1 MKNYNLETE
10 DPALRLNL
18 TGATFRSWSKNAV
31 ERAGGR
37 PKLGRKVARQTEM
50 QDRFEMAPYPQ
61 KLKML
66 RDGYVPIRY

>member
-1 MKNYNLETE
+1 
-10 DPALRLNL
+10 
-18 TGATFRSWSKNAV
+18 V

-50 QDRFEMAPYPQ
+50 QDRFEYAPRPQ
-61 KLKML
+61 KDKMI